1 MHPEQICRI
10 PVTNLGRS
18 NLASKGLFQ
27 RTKFKVKWMYALEV
41 STKLRKGSS
50 CEEAAGASMILA
62 NKQQNLE
69 EDAVDGHVL
78 PAILSR
84 APAVAIFSAR
94 RQSFTNPSILK
105 PDVIAPGVNIIAA
118 WPQNL
123 GPIDL
128 PEDTKSVSFSVIALD
143 PRLIYNIRPDDYVNH
158 HCSIG
163 YTRIE

>member
-1 MHPEQICRI
+1 MPIFLLESNYKKLISIMHPEQICRI

-50 CEEAAGASMILA
+50 CEEAGGASMILG
-62 NKQQNLE
+62 KQTAKLGRRCGQCSCLACNIGT
-69 EDAVDGHVL
+69 VIGK
-78 PAILSR
+78 SR

-105 PDVIAPGVNIIAA
+105 PDRELLCHVRYLNGMSSCQWN
-118 WPQNL
+118 WNSYQ
-123 GPIDL
+123 
-128 PEDTKSVSFSVIALD
+128 FSSRKMEPCICQ
-143 PRLIYNIRPDDYVNH
+143 I
-158 HCSIG
+158 
-163 YTRIE
+163 